1 MSDNRLI
8 RIGEL
13 SKRAGLSIR
22 ALRYY
27 EEIGILQ
34 PTARTPAGYRL
45 YDGSALT
52 VLDMVKR
59 MKLLGLPLA
68 ALGELQTIHR
78 DQGRCA
84 PVRQRFQAML
94 EQRIRRIDEQVAEL
108 LALRRDLATYVE
120 EARRRTEEPDLL
132 EERCARTLRG
142 RDRRTAPQKG
152 AEPDAHQGRRS
163 AAPGQVPLLRR

>member
-1 MSDNRLI
+1 MSDTKLM

-13 SKRAGLSIR
+13 SKRTGLSIR

-45 YDGSALT
+45 YDGSALAI
-52 VLDMVKR
+52 LDMVKR

-78 DQGRCA
+78 DQRKCA
-84 PVRQRFQAML
+84 PVRQRLQAML

-108 LALRRDLATYVE
+108 LALRRDLATYAE
-120 EARRRTEEPDLL
+120 EARRRTEDPDLL
-132 EERCARTLRG
+132 EERCARALTG

-152 AEPDAHQGRRS
+152 AESDAHRGRS
-163 AAPGQVPLLRR
+163 PTAPGQVSLLRR